1 MAKFAPRGTDLA
13 KCSDGAVGPDGG
25 VLLLEDS
32 QKFFDC
38 DIGPDMLERFVLL
51 EVHWNIAT
59 GKGDDGVLPIRSWK
73 CADSMHNAGSPRG
86 LLVVAKK
93 AGDAFPA
100 KLRALRVP
108 ESGRTL
114 LSARIA
120 LASFWRAVS
129 AANTKQLR
137 HKIEASMTRS
147 KASELELGKVGWK
160 LKGMFGVAI
169 ATNEAIGAPGRNG
182 LEAGA
187 VA

>member
-13 KCSDGAVGPDGG
+13 KFSDGAVGPDGG

-100 KLRALRVP
+100 KLRALKSTRV
-108 ESGRTL
+108 RQD
-114 LSARIA
+114 IA
-120 LASFWRAVS
+120 IGQDS
-129 AANTKQLR
+129 
-137 HKIEASMTRS
+137 
-147 KASELELGKVGWK
+147 LGKLLESSVRSQHK
-160 LKGMFGVAI
+160 
-169 ATNEAIGAPGRNG
+169 ATEA
-182 LEAGA
+182 
-187 VA
+187 